1 MVYEM
6 LKSVQ
11 AGGFG
16 FGNVMAIVVHFK
28 WDGDKLKKL
37 FGCITIRVHCL
48 FSWIVGKNLSVF

>member
-16 FGNVMAIVVHFK
+16 FGNVLAIVVHFK
-28 WDGDKLKKL
+28 WDGDKLKK
-37 FGCITIRVHCL
+37 
-48 FSWIVGKNLSVF
+48 IVRLYHYQSSLLIQLDCR